1 MSLFLI
7 LNSYNCSYNSEAY
20 SELSHTSKIDVG
32 LGSQCSSVIAMR
44 YCLVMSVYYKNDFVD
59 C

>member
-20 SELSHTSKIDVG
+20 SELSHTSKIDVE

-44 YCLVMSVYYKNDFVD
+44 YCLVMSVY
-59 C
+59 